1 MTHGKSIGWSHL
13 LLIYLLLVSA
23 GIIAYGVAYV
33 FTYTMGSDQEQVL
46 SLLLQALPFAY
57 VFFCFLTGLYFYAW
71 YVDMFHLLPG
81 FSQQPQ
87 QVLWRTLLPVV
98 QVYGIA
104 AAVNKVARAMDAF
117 STDDRWYG
125 LSQRL
130 LTMLA
135 AVYAALLAVGLALLF
150 GNTLPPT
157 TEMVN
162 QTMVTVFHLSAA
174 VAGLFLLLSFGGLI
188 MATRAITV
196 NLQRSAS

>member
-1 MTHGKSIGWSHL
+1 MLLVYLL
-13 LLIYLLLVSA
+13 LLIVGFVAY
-23 GIIAYGVAYV
+23 GIAYIS
-33 FTYTMGSDQEQVL
+33 TYSLGANQVQLL

-71 YVDMFHLLPG
+71 YVDMYHLLPG
-81 FSQQPQ
+81 FSHQPQ
-87 QVLWRTLLPVV
+87 QVLWRTMLPVV

-104 AAVNKVARAMDAF
+104 ASVNKVAKAMDAF

-174 VAGLFLLLSFGGLI
+174 VAGLFLLLSFGGLVL
-188 MATRAITV
+188 ASRSITV
-196 NLQRSAS
+196 YLQRSA